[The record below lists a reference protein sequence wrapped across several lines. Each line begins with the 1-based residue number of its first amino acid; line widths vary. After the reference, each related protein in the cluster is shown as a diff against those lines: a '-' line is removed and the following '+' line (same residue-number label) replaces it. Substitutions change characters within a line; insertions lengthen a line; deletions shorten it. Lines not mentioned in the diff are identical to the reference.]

1 MNTLTP
7 KGCVEARKGLEGFSH
22 GVAGAGA
29 RERGAPQS
37 PVFGA
42 AENAPNCWLGD
53 CGLASFFGFLCYDA
67 GWGGMNIFSLI
78 PGNFFSILASGNRD
92 VYFDALMLLNEHL
105 KQSLY
110 IPVSDYISALV
121 GLIEDRAF
129 VVEEEDESPD
139 LPDAVAGQSS
149 LSAHTKARLV
159 LARIIK
165 TGWADRETMDGSFI
179 EIITPRDYA
188 IRMMRLLDEMRDE
201 KIHEYNS
208 LVFSTYSALRQAKHD
223 QARESYEAVLA
234 ARRNT
239 ETLVYELKSLYHNIR
254 AYIRRI
260 QEQNNINEL
269 LENHFEKYKPMSDR
283 IYHPIKTMDS
293 FYRYMTPVRELLAK
307 IKDDEALLE
316 GMCGRSMT
324 VRKYSE
330 KEEAEAEILG
340 AIDYVQDTYATLK
353 DIINEI
359 DRKHSVYTKNSI
371 EKMTYMM
378 SADQSIKG
386 KLLDIFKVYAAA
398 DTARR
403 ETVLLK
409 LREQVSIHRQEFI
422 DDASV
427 FRKTVSGRRLNGEP
441 LEIADDASLSHS
453 FSIGAMESLAE
464 QMKNVFSQERVSR
477 FVESFFDSG
486 GTVAE
491 SGNILIKDDTDFI
504 LLILAVARFREHGM
518 HYTVELQ
525 KGRVNVNGYI
535 IPKMRFKK
543 KDAAAHA

>member
-1 MNTLTP
+1 MRP
-7 KGCVEARKGLEGFSH
+7 DDEEIVFYAVRFCGFEC
-22 GVAGAGA
+22 GVL
-29 RERGAPQS
+29 R
-37 PVFGA
+37 FA
-42 AENAPNCWLGD
+42 AITQL
-53 CGLASFFGFLCYDA
+53 LSFNFLCYD
-67 GWGGMNIFSLI
+67 GEGPSGMNIFSLI
-78 PGNFFSILASGNRD
+78 PGNFFSILASGNKD

-105 KQSLY
+105 KQSLN

-129 VVEEEDESPD
+129 VVEAEDESPD

-159 LARIIK
+159 LARIVK

-188 IRMMRLLDEMRDE
+188 IRMMQLLDEMRDE
-201 KIHEYNS
+201 RIHEYNS

-307 IKDDEALLE
+307 IKDDEVLLD
-316 GMCGRSMT
+316 GMYGRAMA
-324 VRKYSE
+324 VRKYGE
-330 KEEAEAEILG
+330 KEEAEREILG

-353 DIINEI
+353 DIVNEI
-359 DRKHSVYTKNSI
+359 DRKHSAYTKNSI

-386 KLLDIFKVYAAA
+386 KLLEIFKVYSVA
-398 DTARR
+398 DAARR
-403 ETVLLK
+403 EAVQSQ
-409 LREQVSIHRQEFI
+409 LREQVNIYRQEFV

-427 FRKTVSGRRLNGEP
+427 FRKSVSGRRLNGEP

-491 SGNILIKDDTDFI
+491 SGNILIRDDTDFI

-525 KGRVNVNGYI
+525 TGRVNVNGYI
-535 IPKMRFKK
+535 IPKMRFTK

>member
-1 MNTLTP
+1 
-7 KGCVEARKGLEGFSH
+7 VEA
-22 GVAGAGA
+22 
-29 RERGAPQS
+29 
-37 PVFGA
+37 
-42 AENAPNCWLGD
+42 
-53 CGLASFFGFLCYDA
+53 
-67 GWGGMNIFSLI
+67 
-78 PGNFFSILASGNRD
+78 
-92 VYFDALMLLNEHL
+92 
-105 KQSLY
+105 
-110 IPVSDYISALV
+110 
-121 GLIEDRAF
+121 
-129 VVEEEDESPD
+129 EDESPD

-159 LARIIK
+159 LARIVK

-188 IRMMRLLDEMRDE
+188 IRMMQLLDEMRDE
-201 KIHEYNS
+201 RIHEYNS

-223 QARESYEAVLA
+223 QTRESYEAVLA

-307 IKDDEALLE
+307 IKEDETLLE
-316 GMCGRSMT
+316 GMYGRAMT
-324 VRKYSE
+324 VRKYGE

-359 DRKHSVYTKNSI
+359 DRKHSAYTKSSI

-386 KLLDIFKVYAAA
+386 KLLEIFKFYAAA
-398 DTARR
+398 DTERR
-403 ETVLLK
+403 EAVQSQ
-409 LREQVSIHRQEFI
+409 LREQVNIYRQEFV

-427 FRKTVSGRRLNGEP
+427 FRKTFSVRRLNGEP
-441 LEIADDASLSHS
+441 LEITDDASLSL
-453 FSIGAMESLAE
+453 SIEAMESLAE
-464 QMKNVFSQERVSR
+464 QMKNVYSQERVSR
-477 FVESFFDSG
+477 FVESFFASG

-504 LLILAVARFREHGM
+504 LLILAIVRFREHGM
-518 HYTVELQ
+518 NYTVELQ
-525 KGRVNVNGYI
+525 KGRVSVNGYI
-535 IPKMRFKK
+535 IPKMRFHK

>member
-1 MNTLTP
+1 
-7 KGCVEARKGLEGFSH
+7 
-22 GVAGAGA
+22 
-29 RERGAPQS
+29 
-37 PVFGA
+37 
-42 AENAPNCWLGD
+42 
-53 CGLASFFGFLCYDA
+53 
-67 GWGGMNIFSLI
+67 MNIFSLI
-78 PGNFFSILASGNRD
+78 PGNFFSILASGNKD

-105 KQSLY
+105 KDSLN
-110 IPVSDYISALV
+110 IPVSDYISALAA
-121 GLIEDRAF
+121 LIEDRAF
-129 VVEEEDESPD
+129 IVEAEDESPD

-159 LARIIK
+159 LARIVK

-188 IRMMRLLDEMRDE
+188 IRMMQLLDEMRDE
-201 KIHEYNS
+201 RIHEYNS

-223 QARESYEAVLA
+223 QTRESYEALLS

-307 IKDDEALLE
+307 IKEDETLLE
-316 GMCGRSMT
+316 GMYGRAMT
-324 VRKYSE
+324 VRKYGE

-353 DIINEI
+353 DIVNEI
-359 DRKHSVYTKNSI
+359 DRKHSAYTKNSI

-386 KLLDIFKVYAAA
+386 KLLEIFKVYAAA
-398 DTARR
+398 DTERR
-403 ETVLLK
+403 EALQSQLQ
-409 LREQVSIHRQEFI
+409 EQVNIYRQEFV

-427 FRKTVSGRRLNGEP
+427 FRKTFSVRRLNGEP
-441 LEIADDASLSHS
+441 LEITDDASLT
-453 FSIGAMESLAE
+453 IEAMESLAE
-464 QMKNVFSQERVSR
+464 QMKNVYSQERISR
-477 FVESFFDSG
+477 FVESFFVSG

-504 LLILAVARFREHGM
+504 LLILAIVRFREHGM
-518 HYTVELQ
+518 NYTVELQ

-543 KDAAAHA
+543 KDAAHA